1 MAMPYFDKT
10 SAEDFGKLKLVGTD
24 DYGNE
29 IYSLGTQDNNLGNL
43 LEDLAS
49 IQGLSD
55 QYVFIS
61 TSPYINMI
69 LRIGGW
75 LSRSASLPFLGR
87 PLVIKGLRQS
97 YPQLCSLLGSPMA
110 GGTVS

>member
-75 LSRSASLPFLGR
+75 LPASHSYFFHLQQVLGFHPGKESPDRRS
-87 PLVIKGLRQS
+87 
-97 YPQLCSLLGSPMA
+97 
-110 GGTVS
+110 